1 MEHPKNWKTG
11 EEMAD
16 QMAVFTMVSCRHL
29 SFQKATKQGWMLTR
43 ECDLLL
49 EVCLCPCFLF
59 YNDIYIYIYIYIYIC
74 VYVYV
79 YV

>member
-29 SFQKATKQGWMLTR
+29 SFQKATKAGI
-43 ECDLLL
+43 D
-49 EVCLCPCFLF
+49 VDP
-59 YNDIYIYIYIYIYIC
+59 
-74 VYVYV
+74 
-79 YV
+79 